1 MSAGLPTN
9 LYAAAQLYAG
19 ERLQDLLAAT
29 LDLGRAVERARRNV
43 RGRGSHPLQLLL
55 DDLGEALADQR
66 AVIAKR
72 TAELG
77 IAANGGN
84 GAMAAESRLPE
95 LRDGPLPVA
104 DAAAAVVDRL
114 DRVADLAREQ
124 LDGPGA
130 TDPENSY
137 VLTGLT
143 RLLERHRGVLR
154 RAGA

>member
-1 MSAGLPTN
+1 MPAGLPTN

-19 ERLQDLLAAT
+19 ERLQDVLAAT
-29 LDLGRAVERARRNV
+29 VDLGRAAERARRNV

-55 DDLGEALADQR
+55 DDLCEALAEQR
-66 AVIAKR
+66 AAIARR

-77 IAANGGN
+77 MEPDGRN
-84 GAMAAESRLPE
+84 GARAAESRLPE

-114 DRVADLAREQ
+114 DRVVDLAREQ

-130 TDPENSY
+130 SDPENWH
-137 VLTGLT
+137 VLNGLT
-143 RLLERHRGVLR
+143 RLLERHRGMLQ